1 LRKKRLRLSDICSKL
16 NNGSQPPS
24 TISFTIT
31 VFPMDKEFIEL
42 INRHRG
48 LVYKI
53 CHLYTNDRDDRD
65 DLFQDIVLQ
74 LWRAFP
80 SFRKE
85 SLITTWMYRV
95 ALNTAISWFR
105 REKRKPG
112 VQRISGAELQLAE
125 LEPTAETEVLH
136 QAIQHLTQVE
146 KAIIILYLD
155 EKSYQEISEV
165 MGITLSNVGVKINRI
180 KTKLEKIIKTI
191 TV

>member
-1 LRKKRLRLSDICSKL
+1 
-16 NNGSQPPS
+16 
-24 TISFTIT
+24 
-31 VFPMDKEFIEL
+31 VEKEFVAI
-42 INRHRG
+42 INQHRG

-53 CHLYTNDRDDRD
+53 CHLYARDRDDQQ

-105 REKRKPG
+105 KEKRKPG
-112 VQRISGAELQLAE
+112 IQKISGAELQLPD
-125 LEPTAETEVLH
+125 LEPTTETEILH
-136 QAIQHLTQVE
+136 QAIQLLTHVE

-155 EKSYQEISEV
+155 EKSYQEISDI

-180 KTKLEKIIKTI
+180 KMKLEKIVKTLSL
-191 TV
+191 

>member
-1 LRKKRLRLSDICSKL
+1 
-16 NNGSQPPS
+16 
-24 TISFTIT
+24 
-31 VFPMDKEFIEL
+31 MEKEFVAI
-42 INRHRG
+42 INQHRG

-53 CHLYTNDRDDRD
+53 CHLYARDRDDQQ

-85 SLITTWMYRV
+85 SLITTWMYKV

-105 REKRKPG
+105 KEKRKPSI
-112 VQRISGAELQLAE
+112 QRISGAELQLPD
-125 LEPTAETEVLH
+125 LEPNTETEILY
-136 QAIQHLTQVE
+136 QAIQHLTHVE

-155 EKSYQEISEV
+155 EKSYQEISDI

-180 KTKLEKIIKTI
+180 KMKLEKIVKHYQL
-191 TV
+191 

>member
-1 LRKKRLRLSDICSKL
+1 
-16 NNGSQPPS
+16 
-24 TISFTIT
+24 
-31 VFPMDKEFIEL
+31 MDKEFIEL

-53 CHLYTNDRDDRD
+53 CHLYTNDGDDRD

-125 LEPTAETEVLH
+125 LEPTPESEVLH

-165 MGITLSNVGVKINRI
+165 MGITISNVGVKINRI
-180 KTKLEKIIKTI
+180 KIKLEKIIKTI

>member
-1 LRKKRLRLSDICSKL
+1 
-16 NNGSQPPS
+16 
-24 TISFTIT
+24 
-31 VFPMDKEFIEL
+31 MDKEFIEL

-125 LEPTAETEVLH
+125 LEPTPESEVLH

-180 KTKLEKIIKTI
+180 KIKLEKIIKTI

>member
-1 LRKKRLRLSDICSKL
+1 
-16 NNGSQPPS
+16 
-24 TISFTIT
+24 
-31 VFPMDKEFIEL
+31 MDKEFIEL